1 MDESDDI
8 LAAQY
13 ALGVLGSDEIVAVED
28 RVVDD
33 PGFAA
38 KVAWFDQVFYALHSS
53 AERSD
58 RADQLW
64 DRIERAVDD
73 KIKSPDTRTVRV
85 DEMGWE
91 PYAPLIMRKVVNIDR
106 QADVHTAFY
115 RLEPGAEVINHTH
128 LLTEECLV
136 IEGEIEC
143 DGVVVRAGE
152 VHLAPPGSRH
162 VLTSPRGALVYLRGD
177 LSIQI

>member
-13 ALGVLGSDEIVAVED
+13 ALGVLDIAGIVDCED
-28 RVVDD
+28 RILAD

-38 KVAWFDQVFYALHSS
+38 KVAWFDQIFYAAHGSS
-53 AERSD
+53 ESND

-73 KIKSPDTRTVRV
+73 RIKSPETRTVRV

-91 PYAPLIMRKVVNIDR
+91 PYAPLITRKVVHLDR
-106 QADVHTAFY
+106 QAEVLTAFY
-115 RLEPGAEVINHTH
+115 RLEPGAEVISHTH

-136 IEGEIEC
+136 VEGEIEC
-143 DGVVVRAGE
+143 DGIVVRAGE
-152 VHLAPPGSRH
+152 VHLAPPGSHH
-162 VLTSPRGALVYLRGD
+162 VLKCPKGAMVYLRGD
-177 LSIQI
+177 LNIQL